1 MSIADKEKWDQK
13 YIDKPRLL
21 NPRAASVVV
30 TEYAFKGEGLAAL
43 DLACGA
49 GRNALYLAEVHY
61 QVDAVDVAEIALDA
75 LREDALQRGVAEY
88 VSPVLQDLDSFTPK
102 SDFYDVI
109 VMNNFLDRELIKRTK
124 VGLKIGGRYIVET
137 YMVDDSNEKKDSKVS
152 NLLNVGELKEIFR
165 DGFKVLHYDEY
176 ENEAYEIYRM
186 KKQVIVV
193 EKL

>member
-1 MSIADKEKWDQK
+1 MSIADKQKWDQK

-21 NPRAASVVV
+21 KPRAASVVV
-30 TEYAFKGEGLAAL
+30 TEYASDAKGLAAL

-49 GRNALYLAEVHY
+49 GRNALYLAEEGY
-61 QVDAVDVAEIALDA
+61 AVDAVDVADIALDA
-75 LREDALQRGVAEY
+75 LRKDALQRGV
-88 VSPVLQDLDSFTPK
+88 SKSITPSLQDLDNFTPK
-102 SDFYDVI
+102 PDFYDVI
-109 VMNNFLDRELIKRTK
+109 VMSNFLDRELIERTK
-124 VGLKIGGRYIVET
+124 VGLKMGGRYIVET

>member
-1 MSIADKEKWDQK
+1 MSIADKQKWDQK

-21 NPRAASVVV
+21 KPRAASEVVMK
-30 TEYAFKGEGLAAL
+30 YAFKGEGLAAL

-49 GRNALYLAEVHY
+49 GRNALYLAEEGY
-61 QVDAVDVAEIALDA
+61 AVDAVDVADIALDA
-75 LREDALQRGVAEY
+75 LREDALQRGVSES
-88 VSPVLQDLDSFTPK
+88 VTPSLQDLDNFMPK
-102 SDFYDVI
+102 PDFYDVI
-109 VMNNFLDRELIKRTK
+109 VMSNFLDRELIKRTIAA
-124 VGLKIGGRYIVET
+124 LKTGGRYIVET
-137 YMVDDSNEKKDSKVS
+137 YMVDAKNEKKDSKVS
-152 NLLNVGELKEIFR
+152 NLLNAGELKEIFR

>member
-21 NPRAASVVV
+21 KPRAASEVV
-30 TEYAFKGEGLAAL
+30 TEYASMGEGLAAL
-43 DLACGA
+43 DLACGS
-49 GRNALYLAEVHY
+49 GRNTLYLAEEGFR
-61 QVDAVDVAEIALDA
+61 VDAVDVAAIALDTV
-75 LREDALQRGVAEY
+75 RKDALQRGVSEY
-88 VSPVLQDLDSFTPK
+88 VSPLLEDLDNFTPK

-109 VMNNFLDRELIKRTK
+109 VMSNFLDRELIERTK
-124 VGLKIGGRYIVET
+124 VSLKMCGRYILET

-165 DGFKVLHYDEY
+165 DGFKVLHYNEY